1 MSESLDLRA
10 DLPSALTG
18 PSAAFTFVERFA
30 AHLGA
35 PVRPEDGVPETELAA
50 AEHRLGFALPG
61 AMREWY
67 ARFGRRWDLF
77 HALRYPYP
85 PEDLE
90 TEDGVLVWQTEK
102 LFSYGFAIPLDHV
115 HESDPPV
122 VMDSHEAGGEWTA
135 YADRFSLACIEL
147 LITQN
152 TLCGDNGGRRRE
164 RLPGDAE
171 YLERHLTAVPSLYR
185 PEACDGLQRW
195 FAGRDALVCD
205 DRSDDGVELGW
216 LEFRALTPEAVDR
229 LRAELPGEWR
239 EIMDY

>member
-1 MSESLDLRA
+1 MSELDLRV
-10 DLPSALTG
+10 DLPAALTG
-18 PSAAFTFVERFA
+18 PSAAFAFVERFA
-30 AHLGA
+30 ENLGA
-35 PVRPEDGVPETELAA
+35 PVQPEDGVPEAELTA
-50 AEHRLGFALPG
+50 AEQRLGLALPG

-67 ARFGRRWDLF
+67 ARFGRRRDLF
-77 HALRYPYP
+77 HALRYPYA

-90 TEDGVLVWQTEK
+90 AEDSVLIWQTEK
-102 LFSYGFAIPLDHV
+102 LFWYGFAIPLDRV

-122 VMDSHEAGGEWTA
+122 VWDSYEEGSEWEP

-152 TLCGDNGGRRRE
+152 LLCGDNGGQRRE

-171 YLERHLTAVPSLYR
+171 YLERHLTEVPSLYG

-195 FAGRDALVCD
+195 FVGRNVLVCD

-216 LEFRALTPEAVDR
+216 LQYRALTPEAADR
-229 LRAELPGEWR
+229 LQAELPGKWQ